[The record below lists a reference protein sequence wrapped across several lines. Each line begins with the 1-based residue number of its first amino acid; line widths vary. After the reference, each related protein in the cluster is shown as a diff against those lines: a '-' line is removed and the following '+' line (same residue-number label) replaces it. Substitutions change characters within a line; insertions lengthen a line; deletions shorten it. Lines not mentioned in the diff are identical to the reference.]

1 VIIPNGDVLSRNI
14 INWTLSNNHIREALT
29 FSMEKSDHSKDIS
42 TDAIK
47 DIILKNDNVIPD
59 RIPEITITNLNSKN
73 IELKI
78 LFWTKDFNKSDAS
91 AESIKAAVYQYLEGK
106 GIVVL

>member
-1 VIIPNGDVLSRNI
+1 
-14 INWTLSNNHIREALT
+14 
-29 FSMEKSDHSKDIS
+29 
-42 TDAIK
+42 
-47 DIILKNDNVIPD
+47 LKNDNVLSE
-59 RIPEITITNLNSKN
+59 RAPEITITNLNSKN

-91 AESIKAAVYQYLEGK
+91 AENIKAAVYQYLESK